1 MVKKKEDEIPEWV
14 TDEIQNAKFKKPEE
28 IKKSGYILEFYY
40 EDNKIDVQ
48 LYDAVED
55 GRHIVTMDVSKD
67 IKIDD
72 LLKGEVYE
80 FVFDQPSKSITFDV
94 FEKNRF
100 VTTIIP
106 LELLWGPYAV
116 FLDDEKIYFHDYIN
130 NGTHVWLNMKP
141 ETSGEIAIIGTTAIP
156 EFPMVTPLVIGFL
169 MIFLVPFIQKFN
181 LH

>member
-28 IKKSGYILEFYY
+28 LKKQGYILEFYY

-55 GRHIVTMDVSKD
+55 GRHIVTMDVPKT

-80 FVFDQPSKSITFDV
+80 FVFDQHKAPLSKKVSEFLEKEKEIDMKAIYQFDL
-94 FEKNRF
+94 KS
-100 VTTIIP
+100 
-106 LELLWGPYAV
+106 LELLDVGSSEV
-116 FLDDEKIYFHDYIN
+116 TDDSEED
-130 NGTHVWLNMKP
+130 
-141 ETSGEIAIIGTTAIP
+141 
-156 EFPMVTPLVIGFL
+156 
-169 MIFLVPFIQKFN
+169 
-181 LH
+181 